1 MKGIEEVRQAVA
13 GYLREQ
19 GLDAVT
25 AWSGEGRKPPGKAV
39 SVVSLRGLES
49 MGSGLQNYLGEW
61 YDSTVGRW
69 EERYGKQ
76 VKLTLGLD
84 VYAGT
89 AEEVQAGVDLLRD
102 ILDGGGPGGMTAM
115 EFSAGEP
122 GYDPEARRYQCPAQA
137 KFEVWA
143 VAVTR
148 EDGTFLDFEVKGER
162 GT

>member
-25 AWSGEGRKPPGKAV
+25 AWSGEGRKAPGKAV

-49 MGSGLQNYLGEW
+49 VGSGLQNYLGER
-61 YDSTVGRW
+61 YDPTTGRW

-76 VKLTLGLD
+76 VRLTLGLD

-89 AEEVQAGVDLLRD
+89 AAQVQAGVDLLRD
-102 ILDGGGPGGMTAM
+102 ILDGDGPEGMRAM
-115 EFSAGEP
+115 EFSTGEP
-122 GYDPEARRYQCPAQA
+122 SYDPEARRYKCPAQA
-137 KFEVWA
+137 RFEVWA
-143 VAVTR
+143 VAVTKG
-148 EDGTFLDFEVKGER
+148 DGTFLDFEVKGER
-162 GT
+162 EA